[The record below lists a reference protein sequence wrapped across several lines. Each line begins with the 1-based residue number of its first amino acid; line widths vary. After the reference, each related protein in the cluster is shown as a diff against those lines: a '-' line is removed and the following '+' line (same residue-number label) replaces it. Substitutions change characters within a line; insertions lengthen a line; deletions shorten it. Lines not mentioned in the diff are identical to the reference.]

1 MKTFFNSKDLA
12 VVIEHDEE
20 NPDEIHFRIKGDVQT
35 RVELYESRRRDMIV
49 DAYHREKNFA
59 YEFSTKKVSNISDA
73 AMSETS
79 IREIVNLP
87 EGAKASEA
95 VYCNAKIL
103 ECECACERG
112 KVIVTG
118 TASCCA
124 LWKDQDDC
132 FKAARIVPDFRGSV
146 DMEKSCYRSESLLQ
160 TTHKIC
166 LG

>member
-1 MKTFFNSKDLA
+1 MSTPT
-12 VVIEHDEE
+12 IE
-20 NPDEIHFRIKGDVQT
+20 K
-35 RVELYESRRRDMIV
+35 
-49 DAYHREKNFA
+49 KNFA
-59 YEFSTKKVSNISDA
+59 LRVFHEKVSNISDA

-132 FKAARIVPDFRGSV
+132 FKAARIVPDFR
-146 DMEKSCYRSESLLQ
+146 DRWIWKKLLQ
-160 TTHKIC
+160 VRKPAADHS
-166 LG
+166 